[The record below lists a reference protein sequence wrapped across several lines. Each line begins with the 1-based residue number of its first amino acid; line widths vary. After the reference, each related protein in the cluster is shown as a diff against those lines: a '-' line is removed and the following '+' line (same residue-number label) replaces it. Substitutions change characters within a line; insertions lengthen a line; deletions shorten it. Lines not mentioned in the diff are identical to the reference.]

1 MALARI
7 PGLLRQIRIPFL
19 PARTRNTDIEKG
31 PSPASSDTSST
42 PMHGPPSTHSSSTP
56 ISGPTHSEHHA
67 RNGIFVR
74 DSIIG
79 FADGLT
85 VPFALTAGLSSL
97 GSSKIVILGGLAELF
112 AGSISMGLGAFLAA
126 KTDRKHY
133 EVEEKRERREVRE
146 SPGEEEQE
154 IYDILGEYSISRED
168 SRGVV
173 ESLKRDEEAWVK
185 FMMDF
190 ELKLEKPTLKVAWI
204 EGLVM
209 GVSYLF
215 GGLLPMIPYFATK
228 HINEALFSSIGIT
241 VVILLVFGYVKAKI
255 TGCCAKDSAIG
266 AVETLFIGALAAG
279 VSYGIVKGVNS
290 SKLFDSYENPGPITN
305 SAQAAPSSM
314 M

>member
-1 MALARI
+1 MALAKI
-7 PGLLRQIRIPFL
+7 PGLLRQIRLPFL
-19 PARTRNTDIEKG
+19 PARARNSDIEKG

-42 PMHGPPSTHSSSTP
+42 PMHGPPSSHSSSTP

-190 ELKLEKPTLKVAWI
+190 ELKLEKPALKVAWI

-209 GVSYLF
+209 GASYLF

-255 TGCCAKDSAIG
+255 TGCCARDSAIG

-305 SAQAAPSSM
+305 SALTAPSRM

>member
-1 MALARI
+1 
-7 PGLLRQIRIPFL
+7 
-19 PARTRNTDIEKG
+19 
-31 PSPASSDTSST
+31 
-42 PMHGPPSTHSSSTP
+42 
-56 ISGPTHSEHHA
+56 THSEHHA
-67 RNGIFVR
+67 RNVIFVR

-133 EVEEKRERREVRE
+133 EVEERRERREVRE
-146 SPGEEEQE
+146 FPGEEEEE
-154 IYDILGEYSISRED
+154 IYGILGEYGISRGD

-190 ELKLEKPTLKVAWI
+190 ELKLEKPALKVAWL

-209 GVSYLF
+209 GVSYMF

-228 HINEALFSSIGIT
+228 DIDDALFSSIGIT
-241 VVILLVFGYVKAKI
+241 VFILLVFGFVKAKV
-255 TGCCAKDSAIG
+255 TGCCVKDSAVG
-266 AVETLFIGALAAG
+266 AVETLVIGALAAG

-290 SKLFDSYENPGPITN
+290 SKL
-305 SAQAAPSSM
+305 
-314 M
+314 

>member
-7 PGLLRQIRIPFL
+7 PGLLRQIHLPFL
-19 PARTRNTDIEKG
+19 SARKRNTDIEKG

-42 PMHGPPSTHSSSTP
+42 PMHGPPSSHSSSAP

-185 FMMDF
+185 VCF
-190 ELKLEKPTLKVAWI
+190 LS
-204 EGLVM
+204 GLISFLSHS
-209 GVSYLF
+209 G
-215 GGLLPMIPYFATK
+215 
-228 HINEALFSSIGIT
+228 IG
-241 VVILLVFGYVKAKI
+241 
-255 TGCCAKDSAIG
+255 CAD
-266 AVETLFIGALAAG
+266 
-279 VSYGIVKGVNS
+279 
-290 SKLFDSYENPGPITN
+290 
-305 SAQAAPSSM
+305 
-314 M
+314 